1 MNKKELVKAISSEIN
16 LNQKDVEKCIDK
28 LSEIIIAKNSTGEF
42 VDISN
47 LGKFMIVK
55 KNARTVRNPKTGQT
69 SHMNEHYSPKFQP
82 KSIYKQTI
90 KSAFISKESE
100 VKSNV

>member
-1 MNKKELVKAISSEIN
+1 MNKKELVKAISNEIN

-28 LSEIIIAKNSTGEF
+28 LAEIIITKNSIGEF

-69 SHMNEHYSPKFQP
+69 LQMSEHYSPKFQP
-82 KSIYKQTI
+82 KSNYKQTI
-90 KSAFISKESE
+90 KSAIIEKETE
-100 VKSNV
+100 VKTNV

>member
-1 MNKKELVKAISSEIN
+1 MNKKELVKAISNEIN

-28 LSEIIIAKNSTGEF
+28 LSEIIITKNSTGEF
-42 VDISN
+42 VDIPN

-55 KNARTVRNPKTGQT
+55 KNARTVRNPRTGQT
-69 SHMNEHYSPKFQP
+69 LQMSEHYSPKFQP

-90 KSAFISKESE
+90 KSAIIQKETE
-100 VKSNV
+100 LKTNV

>member
-1 MNKKELVKAISSEIN
+1 MNKKELVKAISNEIN
-16 LNQKDVEKCIDK
+16 LSQKDVENCIDK
-28 LSEIIIAKNSTGEF
+28 LAEIIIAKNSIGEF

-55 KNARTVRNPKTGQT
+55 KNARTVRNPRTGQT
-69 SHMNEHYSPKFQP
+69 LHMSEHYSPKFQP

-90 KSAFISKESE
+90 KSAIIQKETE
-100 VKSNV
+100 VKTNV

>member
-1 MNKKELVKAISSEIN
+1 MNKKQLVKAISNEIN
-16 LNQKDVEKCIDK
+16 LNQKDVENCIDK
-28 LSEIIIAKNSTGEF
+28 LSEIIIAKNSIGEF

-69 SHMNEHYSPKFQP
+69 LQMNEHYSPKFQP

-90 KSAFISKESE
+90 KSAIIQKETE
-100 VKSNV
+100 VKTNV

>member
-1 MNKKELVKAISSEIN
+1 MNKKELVKAISNETN
-16 LNQKDVEKCIDK
+16 LNQKNVENCIDK
-28 LSEIIIAKNSTGEF
+28 LSEIIINKNSIGEF

-55 KNARTVRNPKTGQT
+55 KNARTVRNPKTGQNLQ
-69 SHMNEHYSPKFQP
+69 MNEHYSLKFQP

-90 KSAFISKESE
+90 KSAIIQKETE
-100 VKSNV
+100 VKPNV